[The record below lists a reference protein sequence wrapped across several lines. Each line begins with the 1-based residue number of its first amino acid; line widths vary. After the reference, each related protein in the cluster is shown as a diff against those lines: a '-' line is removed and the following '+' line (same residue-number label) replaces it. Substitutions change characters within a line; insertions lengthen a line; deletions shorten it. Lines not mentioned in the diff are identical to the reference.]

1 MNTRNNYACLEGCSS
16 RLEWPTRKLDT
27 AIFRPYVQLTKLP
40 RASLLPCA
48 GETCIAQVWQTRE
61 WRDVSLRTGR

>member
-1 MNTRNNYACLEGCSS
+1 MHVLRAAAAGLSGPRAS
-16 RLEWPTRKLDT
+16 WI

-48 GETCIAQVWQTRE
+48 GETCIAQVWRTRE
-61 WRDVSLRTGR
+61 GRNISLRTGR